1 MPTKA
6 TLGSQGRLQAE
17 GEAGHVTHSF
27 IRVQTRMLWGSWDKA
42 RLISSNQK
50 EQDYSKLLKGLTHGE
65 ALGNRGE
72 YLS

>member
-17 GEAGHVTHSF
+17 GEAGLGTHSF
-27 IRVQTRMLWGSWDKA
+27 IRVQTRMLWGYWDKA

-50 EQDYSKLLKGLTHGE
+50 EQGYSKLLRGLIQGE
-65 ALGNRGE
+65 ALGDRGE